1 MASWSEFL
9 QASGGKQDERFGVYF
24 SELTQEAC
32 QLSDIALI
40 DAGHLGV
47 ISIAGP
53 DALTFLQGQMTCD
66 VREVTPTEFRLG
78 AWCSAKGRV
87 QTSFWLAQAW
97 DQYLLIMDR
106 SLIESIQSALKKY
119 ILFSKASMTVRTD
132 LISLGWV
139 GKADEML
146 QQLEL
151 SAPES
156 KQSVSNENS
165 CVINLGNRYLI
176 LTPQELAEK
185 LWRLSA
191 KKLGNNSWKLL
202 DIRAGIPQIEL
213 KTKDLFLPQNLNF
226 DLIDGVN
233 FKKGCYIGQ
242 EIVARLHWKGQAK
255 NRAMHFVTSAL
266 SLEPGNLLHDVNVEG
281 VAGRALGE
289 VISRAVNENNELEF
303 LLNVRLDQVQ
313 NTLTISENP
322 SATAGLLT
330 LPYAIPNSE
339 ATHS

>member
-1 MASWSEFL
+1 MTSWNEFL
-9 QASGGKQDERFGVYF
+9 QASGGNQDERFGLYF
-24 SELTQEAC
+24 SGLTQEAR

-40 DAGHLGV
+40 DASHLGV
-47 ISIAGP
+47 ISITGP

-97 DQYLLIMDR
+97 DHYLLVMDS
-106 SLIESIQSALKKY
+106 SLLESIQSALKKY

-139 GKADEML
+139 GKADEL
-146 QQLEL
+146 FKQLEL

-156 KQSVSNENS
+156 NQSVSNENS
-165 CVINLGNRYLI
+165 CVMNVGGRYLI
-176 LTPQELAEK
+176 LTLQEQAEK
-185 LWRLSA
+185 LWQLGV
-191 KKLGNNSWKLL
+191 KKLGSNSWKLL
-202 DIRAGIPQIEL
+202 DIRAGIPHIEL
-213 KTKDLFLPQNLNF
+213 TTKDLFLPQNLNF

-255 NRAMHFVTSAL
+255 NRAMHFVTSTL
-266 SLEPGNLLHDVNVEG
+266 SLEPGSVLHTVNVEG
-281 VAGRALGE
+281 AEGRALGE
-289 VISRAVNENNELEF
+289 VISRAMNENNELEF

-313 NTLTISENP
+313 NTLTTSENP
-322 SATAGLLT
+322 PVTAGLLT